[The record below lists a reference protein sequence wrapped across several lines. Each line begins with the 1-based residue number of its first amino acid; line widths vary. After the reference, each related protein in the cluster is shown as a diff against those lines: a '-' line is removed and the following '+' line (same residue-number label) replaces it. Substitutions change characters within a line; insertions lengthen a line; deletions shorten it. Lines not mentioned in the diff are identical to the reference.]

1 MKTKEMLKELRSKS
15 TKELSKELSEAKKKV
30 VDYKKEMLQEKL
42 KKSSLLSQSKKR
54 VARIETVLREK
65 VIAEIIQEKEESK
78 K

>member
-42 KKSSLLSQSKKR
+42 KKSSLFSQSKKR